1 MKIGF
6 ICTNIPG
13 HLNPMTALARHL
25 QARNHEV
32 VFLYSASAH
41 GLPCIP
47 GEKDDAIN
55 ANRPEMSQLEGENA
69 IAFYCGV
76 AVKETE
82 MIFKSLPK
90 MAETTGIEALIIDP
104 IQFYVELGAMKL
116 GMPYITV
123 APALYLDFYGHTPLA
138 TYDWPHETTP

>member
-123 APALYLDFYGHTPLA
+123 APALYLD
-138 TYDWPHETTP
+138 